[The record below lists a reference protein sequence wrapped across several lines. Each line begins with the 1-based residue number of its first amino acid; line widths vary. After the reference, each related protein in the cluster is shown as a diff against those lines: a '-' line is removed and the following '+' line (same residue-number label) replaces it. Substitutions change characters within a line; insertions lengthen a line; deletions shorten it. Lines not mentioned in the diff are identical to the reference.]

1 MVAEPALRL
10 GAADLTRMVA
20 GTAGLVVIRGAE
32 EKIHSEVGREVQN
45 LPKHWSLGRDELCFW
60 WAGKIKKLSILG
72 IEPRTFCV

>member
-45 LPKHWSLGRDELCFW
+45 LPKH
-60 WAGKIKKLSILG
+60 
-72 IEPRTFCV
+72 